1 MTSGI
6 PAYVYLRL
14 MDRWQLG
21 SASNCKRRRNREQRV
36 KIEPDVIYPVGS
48 PQTLRVVYASLGFR
62 TLVPD
67 VRMKRNPPLAD
78 FVVYLISATT
88 TLYIARNCTKI
99 AHCNRCGLKGSGS
112 RVNRCAIL
120 PFRVISLVNVTGK
133 STFEP

>member
-21 SASNCKRRRNREQRV
+21 SASNCKRRRNREQSV

-67 VRMKRNPPLAD
+67 VRMKRNPPRPPCRLR
-78 FVVYLISATT
+78 YLSYKCDHNALYSAE
-88 TLYIARNCTKI
+88 LHKD
-99 AHCNRCGLKGSGS
+99 
-112 RVNRCAIL
+112 CAL
-120 PFRVISLVNVTGK
+120 
-133 STFEP
+133 